1 MNNKGYIVKVVRR
14 PVLGQVQIVSEM
26 ITQPVTK
33 VCKSGLFDRPVCF
46 SDSLY
51 YNLYTKV

>member
-1 MNNKGYIVKVVRR
+1 MDKKGYIVRVVRR
-14 PVLGQVQIVSEM
+14 PVIGQVQIVSGM
-26 ITQPVTK
+26 RIQTYTK
-33 VCKSGLFDRPVCF
+33 VCKSALFDSPVCF

>member
-1 MNNKGYIVKVVRR
+1 MERKGYIVRVVRR
-14 PVLGQVQIVSEM
+14 PVLKQVQIVSGM

-33 VCKSGLFDRPVCF
+33 VCKSALFDSPVCF

>member
-1 MNNKGYIVKVVRR
+1 MEKKGYIVRVVRR
-14 PVLGQVQIVSEM
+14 PVLKQVQIVSGM
-26 ITQPVTK
+26 ITQSYTK
-33 VCKSGLFDRPVCF
+33 VCKSALFDSPVCF